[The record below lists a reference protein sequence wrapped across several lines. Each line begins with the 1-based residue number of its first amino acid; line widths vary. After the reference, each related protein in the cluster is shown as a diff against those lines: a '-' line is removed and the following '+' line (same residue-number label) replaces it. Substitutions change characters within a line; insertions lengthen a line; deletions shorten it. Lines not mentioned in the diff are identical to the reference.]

1 MSAIRV
7 ALGELWGLFVEDA
20 TLTIGTLICIG
31 FAAFVLPRLGAS
43 AHWRGPIFFVTV
55 VLMLVENVYR
65 GAGRRSRTT
74 ASVARATDTT
84 RTPRQ
89 TPATDSPP
97 PP

>member
-1 MSAIRV
+1 MSAVRV
-7 ALGELWGLFVEDA
+7 ALAELWGLFVEDA
-20 TLTIGTLICIG
+20 TLTIGTLICIA

-43 AHWRGPIFFVTV
+43 PEWRGPIFFLTV

-65 GAGRRSRTT
+65 GAARRSRAT
-74 ASVARATDTT
+74 ANAARAIDTP

-97 PP
+97 QP